1 MQKSNDLLLLSSL
14 SPILYGIYSDGK
26 LISSFQTQ
34 EKTLDAL
41 LKVFAL
47 IKENKIKR
55 VFYAN
60 GPGSFTAIKLTH
72 IFLQTL
78 QIIEGIELFCVDS
91 FYFNANAPIRAFGN
105 QYFLKTQEGIVL
117 QSFQEDP
124 YSVFMLPKELRVQ
137 DFSLECEPLYVLPAL
152 KDSF

>member
-1 MQKSNDLLLLSSL
+1 MQKSNDLVLLSSL
-14 SPILYGIYSDGK
+14 SPILCGIYQDGR
-26 LISSFQTQ
+26 LIDSLQTQ

-47 IKENKIKR
+47 IKKYKIKR

-78 QIIEGIELFCVDS
+78 QIVEGIELFCVDS
-91 FYFNANAPIRAFGN
+91 FYFNANSPIKAFGN
-105 QYFLKTQEGIVL
+105 QYFLKTKEGIVL
-117 QSFQEDP
+117 QSFQKDP
-124 YSVFMLPKELRVQ
+124 CSVFALPKELKTQ
-137 DFSLECEPLYVLPAL
+137 DFSLDCKPLYVLPAL
-152 KDSF
+152 KD